1 MEGSI
6 DSHRTSNLI
15 TYAILG
21 LTISIHTSSVIDTLF
36 AITTATFARNIT
48 MWISLVIA
56 HQRALDTTLRRATP
70 RLFTRL
76 SVRHLCPAVC
86 TAHRYLIKS
95 EPQLSQVHVHRRF
108 DTLNKH
114 RRFDTLGI
122 NQSRCTRLDFPSQ
135 LEIPL
140 PLLRILS
147 WFDPQRRH
155 LAPSHILNS
164 DQQSHSESHI
174 RSTVALDQ

>member
-86 TAHRYLIKS
+86 TAHHYLIKS
-95 EPQLSQVHVHRRF
+95 EPLLSQVHVHRRF

-114 RRFDTLGI
+114 RQIVTSQRM
-122 NQSRCTRLDFPSQ
+122 TRIFVKPNLIGMSNTHSSECCPV
-135 LEIPL
+135 IG
-140 PLLRILS
+140 LLKTASSLTS
-147 WFDPQRRH
+147 
-155 LAPSHILNS
+155 SM
-164 DQQSHSESHI
+164 QQ
-174 RSTVALDQ
+174 D